1 MTDGVTLALSGVRGG
16 FLGARWTRVG
26 HTCRT
31 GARGALLRHDSQPWP
46 VQPSLGVKIVDL
58 GVRNV
63 LISDLMSK
71 TDLLLEGDS
80 KAVPPPG
87 GANEGGG
94 IGRGCR
100 QTRNED

>member
-94 IGRGCR
+94 IGRGWV
-100 QTRNED
+100 E